1 MRTQWGGYEQMNWDQ
16 RMVMIQ
22 LGHSFS
28 RRIRNLKPRVPV
40 APFLQ
45 DDIDMEYCKFCGDPR
60 YKPTRDRNPRR
71 KKSPYAVLSH
81 VTEED
86 SMCHPSDAEAWRHF
100 DRTHPNF
107 ALEPRNIRLGLCID
121 GFAPTGSVR
130 THDHATNQAFMMRA
144 ALMWTVNDL
153 PAYGMASGWSTAGIM
168 GCPICMDD
176 TSAFYLQH
184 GRKACYFDCHRRF
197 SHKII
202 RTGETRKPS

>member
-1 MRTQWGGYEQMNWDQ
+1 M
-16 RMVMIQ
+16 
-22 LGHSFS
+22 
-28 RRIRNLKPRVPV
+28 
-40 APFLQ
+40 
-45 DDIDMEYCKFCGDPR
+45 
-60 YKPTRDRNPRR
+60 
-71 KKSPYAVLSH
+71 
-81 VTEED
+81 EED

-100 DRTHPNF
+100 DRTHSNF
-107 ALEPRNIRLGLCID
+107 ALEPRNVRLGLCID
-121 GFAPTGSVR
+121 GFAPYGQYGRTYSCWPVIITIQSSTRNVYEVR
-130 THDHATNQAFMMRA
+130 VHVPHDGNSWCTDARSCTNQAFMMRA

-176 TSAFYLQH
+176 TSAFHLQH